1 MKKSLLLMAGVAVAF
16 SASAIEVGFMDSEA
30 LGLAGKPTLD
40 DMTPLAS
47 TENVEMFFY
56 FGQETSAQNPD
67 FNGFKQVIVNGEAID
82 IVQGIGGV
90 TNGVC
95 NLDDGPST
103 GGCMYL
109 FKVKKDGYL
118 IVPSKISSNKN
129 FYVYEGLVGEA
140 PQPVAYTLGM
150 DLQSGD
156 YPDVPSINYTLPA
169 DELGYVNRE
178 AADIDKYTFGGNT
191 IAWPIRIQTGNAEAA
206 SGGSGTGALVFKV
219 FAEAEN
225 YFCFAT
231 GSKMNTCGF
240 IFVEGNTLPN
250 VSVYAPER
258 TPEEGDV
265 IPAKTVVITGSATG
279 GIDNIAT
286 DVKVAE
292 LDWNAPVY
300 NVMGQKVSKNFKGIA
315 IQNGAK
321 FVVK

>member
-16 SASAIEVGFMDSEA
+16 SASAFEVGFMNSVELD
-30 LGLAGKPTLD
+30 LASKPTLA

-56 FGQETSAQNPD
+56 YGQETSAQNPD
-67 FNGFKQVIVNGEAID
+67 FNGFKQVIVNGEAVD
-82 IVQGIGGV
+82 LVQGIGGV
-90 TNGVC
+90 TNGSC
-95 NLDDGPST
+95 NLDDGPT
-103 GGCMYL
+103 AGGCMYL

-129 FYVYEGLVGEA
+129 FYVYEGLVGEE
-140 PQPVAYTLGM
+140 PMPVAYTLGM
-150 DLQSGD
+150 DIQND
-156 YPDVPSINYTLPA
+156 AYPDLASAIYTLPS
-169 DELGYVNRE
+169 DDMGWINRD

-191 IAWPIRIQTGNAEAA
+191 IAWPIRIQTGDPEAA
-206 SGGSGTGALVFKV
+206 AAGNGSGVLIFKV
-219 FAEAEN
+219 YAEAEN

-231 GSKMNTCGF
+231 GSKMNTCGY
-240 IFVEGNTLPN
+240 IFVEGNNLPA
-250 VSVYAPER
+250 VSLYAPER
-258 TPEEGDV
+258 TIDEGATTV
-265 IPAKTVVITGSATG
+265 PAKTIVVTGSAA
-279 GIDNIAT
+279 GIDNIAS
-286 DVKVAE
+286 DVKAAE

>member
-1 MKKSLLLMAGVAVAF
+1 MAGVAAAF

-30 LGLAGKPTLD
+30 LGLAGKPVLE
-40 DMTPLAS
+40 DMTPLVS
-47 TENVEMFFY
+47 TENVEMFLY

-67 FNGFKQVIVNGEAID
+67 FSGFKQVIVNGEAID
-82 IVQGIGGV
+82 LVQGIGGTV
-90 TNGVC
+90 NGVC
-95 NLDDGPST
+95 NLDAGPST

-129 FYVYEGLVGEA
+129 FYVYEGLVGEG
-140 PQPVAYTLGM
+140 PLPVAYTLGM
-150 DLQSGD
+150 DIQNAD
-156 YPDVPSINYTLPA
+156 YPDVTSAVYTLPA
-169 DELGYVNRE
+169 DVDGYFDLG
-178 AADIDKYTFGGNT
+178 AADIDKYTFGSNT
-191 IAWPIRIQTGNAEAA
+191 IAWPIRIATGNAEAA
-206 SGGSGTGALVFKV
+206 AAGNGTGALVFKV

-240 IFVEGNTLPN
+240 IFVEGNNLPA

-265 IPAKTVVITGSATG
+265 IPEKTVVITKASEA
-279 GIDNIAT
+279 GIDNIAS
-286 DVKVAE
+286 DVKATE

-300 NVMGQKVSKNFKGIA
+300 NVMGQKVSKGFTGIA
-315 IQNGAK
+315 IQNGNK
-321 FVVK
+321 FIVK